1 MKRRER
7 EEKTKAF
14 WEKKDLS
21 IRSMLLN
28 DDAEEIDRLERPEI
42 LSYLPSWEGKS
53 VLDLPCGTG
62 RFTSEFAPRASR
74 VVAVDLCSHFL
85 QQSRQ
90 VNKSYRNIEYLQ
102 SDAMDL
108 SFPDASFD
116 LIFMSWLLQY
126 LEDTEI
132 EAFASR
138 LAAWLK
144 PGGSLFIR
152 ESCWPQRGVSPNPSY
167 FAIYRSLPEYPR
179 FFEGKLPLLTEGNI
193 KAYEDL
199 QSDPFKSFW
208 VFGRD

>member
-28 DDAEEIDRLERPEI
+28 DDAEELDRLERPEI

-144 PGGSLFIR
+144 PLLL
-152 ESCWPQRGVSPNPSY
+152 CH
-167 FAIYRSLPEYPR
+167 
-179 FFEGKLPLLTEGNI
+179 LPLPARIPPFFRG
-193 KAYEDL
+193 KAPSPHRREHQGL
-199 QSDPFKSFW
+199 RGPTVGPF
-208 VFGRD
+208 